1 MTGHPLRVPSDPA
14 RIAKDHLAA
23 VVPALVGPPA
33 PTFGM
38 VLPSTWSPDESAPA
52 VVVFD
57 DSGPLLWPVV
67 TSPTLRI
74 TVWSDRRDRSR
85 FIAGRCLGVLLAHR
99 VSGIASIT
107 DPTGLVEDTDDHN
120 RGRMASFTVRA
131 ITRTLAV

>member
-23 VVPALVGPPA
+23 VVPALVDGAAPSFGLILPPDW
-33 PTFGM
+33 TI
-38 VLPSTWSPDESAPA
+38 EHAPA

-57 DSGPLLWPVV
+57 DSGPVLWPV
-67 TSPTLRI
+67 TTAPTLRV
-74 TVWSDRRDRSR
+74 TVWSDSRSR
-85 FIAGRCLGVLLAHR
+85 SRLIAGRCLGVLLTHR
-99 VSGIASIT
+99 ISGIASIT